1 MRRFPDGILV
11 LQTPNGMLLV
21 IKTLLSIPVV
31 LKTFN
36 IYQCNLELVITYIS
50 DFIEDRTLF
59 LVR

>member
-31 LKTFN
+31 LKTFK